1 MSQPTPTE
9 TLREASARLKQQY
22 LAYHATFGT
31 CDTGD
36 VLAIATERL
45 AKKYRACYA
54 AFVSRHLRAMEV
66 TLLTQATPFFDMPLE
81 QQRLMP
87 AYVVPIC
94 GLMQDPLA
102 KELSKMCLQAFR
114 DVLLSKRFLNGRD
127 FDDSPY
133 RRHVE
138 YVCGFENLAE
148 VVHEI
153 PEKDRALRV
162 VNLDTLADG
171 LKDLLECLEP
181 RRLHRKNAC
190 KRKVATVMCKH
201 LLRRVERFIAK
212 LEDLPKRTM
221 LEDFPM
227 TEAELRAF

>member
-1 MSQPTPTE
+1 MSQPTPAE
-9 TLREASARLKQQY
+9 TLNEASARLQ
-22 LAYHATFGT
+22 
-31 CDTGD
+31 
-36 VLAIATERL
+36 
-45 AKKYRACYA
+45 KKYRACYA
-54 AFVSRHLRAMEV
+54 AFVSEHLRAMAE
-66 TLLTQATPFFDMPLE
+66 TLWTQATPFFDMPLE
-81 QQRLMP
+81 QQRLKP
-87 AYVVPIC
+87 VYVVPIC

-102 KELSKMCLQAFR
+102 KELSKLCLHAFR

-127 FDDSPY
+127 FNDSHY
-133 RRHVE
+133 RSHVE

-181 RRLHRKNAC
+181 LRLHRKNAC

-212 LEDLPKRTM
+212 LEDLPKHRM

>member
-9 TLREASARLKQQY
+9 TLREASARLQQQH
-22 LAYHATFGT
+22 HATFGL
-31 CDTGD
+31 CDAGD
-36 VLAIATERL
+36 VLAIATDRL
-45 AKKYRACYA
+45 QKKYRACYA
-54 AFVSRHLRAMEV
+54 AFVEEHLRDMEKR
-66 TLLTQATPFFDMPLE
+66 LRTQATAFFDMPPE

-87 AYVVPIC
+87 VYVVPIC

-102 KELSKMCLQAFR
+102 KELSKLCLKAFR
-114 DVLLSKRFLNGRD
+114 EVLLTKRFLHGRD

-133 RRHVE
+133 RSHIE
-138 YVCGFENLAE
+138 YVCGFENLAK

-153 PEKDRALRV
+153 PEKKRALRV
-162 VNLDTLADG
+162 VNLDTVANG

-212 LEDLPKRTM
+212 LEALPKHTM